1 MVFYISQLQTTIRKV
16 LIELLLFLM
25 ETAFHTAADV
35 GTTQATYLPTYL
47 SKLSRSVTR
56 WCKCNQTLISEATKQ
71 AKRAIISVRVLR
83 DFNFWLH

>member
-35 GTTQATYLPTYL
+35 GTTQATYLL
-47 SKLSRSVTR
+47 
-56 WCKCNQTLISEATKQ
+56 CSETFD
-71 AKRAIISVRVLR
+71 SVRWKVSHFELSGHVR
-83 DFNFWLH
+83 MACPKASGVNVFTLLYSNG

>member
-35 GTTQATYLPTYL
+35 GTTQATYLP
-47 SKLSRSVTR
+47 K
-56 WCKCNQTLISEATKQ
+56 
-71 AKRAIISVRVLR
+71 
-83 DFNFWLH
+83 